1 MATLDIDSIEI
12 KPANAEALRNIAE
25 QIRQWCAQYQ
35 GAVAALAISYDV
47 PANWQWD
54 GKGLRFVAP
63 PPTPAPNGNGH
74 APPQAVP
81 EEYST

>member
-1 MATLDIDSIEI
+1 MEAIEI
-12 KPANAEALRNIAE
+12 KPANADALRSIAE
-25 QIRQWCAQYQ
+25 QIQQLSAQYQ

-63 PPTPAPNGNGH
+63 PPAPAPNGNGNGHGH
-74 APPQAVP
+74 APPQAES